1 MTIDGWMDEWTDG
14 RTNIEENGMRK
25 AYLLLAKVGVVDKRS
40 GCLLYKISHVVKFIL
55 IINMRLCSCRIF
67 RKVLFFIFLSG
78 GIAVSQVSFFS
89 YFSLMA
95 V

>member
-1 MTIDGWMDEWTDG
+1 MDG

-55 IINMRLCSCRIF
+55 IINIRLCSYIS
-67 RKVLFFIFLSG
+67 L
-78 GIAVSQVSFFS
+78 SFFF
-89 YFSLMA
+89 YFSFGGHCCFSSIVFFLIS